1 MFLTKAISSSSEE
14 SLLSMRLSSCKIKN
28 KKKISTKNKSLLD
41 NIDLQILHSQREVW
55 CNFQVKYFTL
65 CYTYTICQWPNIF
78 LGRKLNLIWIKLVFI
93 KEYEVR
99 VRPYRDMVPYLI
111 IWILFKLIFIQDN
124 DDLSS
129 SRSLSSF
136 FKIMT
141 TCPDQ
146 DPSCS
151 HLDHALLVFF
161 IL

>member
-28 KKKISTKNKSLLD
+28 KKLFSTKNKSLLD
-41 NIDLQILHSQREVW
+41 NIDLQILHSQKEVW

-65 CYTYTICQWPNIF
+65 CYTYTICQWTNLF

-111 IWILFKLIFIQDN
+111 ICILFKLIFIQDN
-124 DDLSS
+124 DDLN
-129 SRSLSSF
+129 L
-136 FKIMT
+136 
-141 TCPDQ
+141 
-146 DPSCS
+146 DPSAPS
-151 HLDHALLVFF
+151 LR
-161 IL
+161 